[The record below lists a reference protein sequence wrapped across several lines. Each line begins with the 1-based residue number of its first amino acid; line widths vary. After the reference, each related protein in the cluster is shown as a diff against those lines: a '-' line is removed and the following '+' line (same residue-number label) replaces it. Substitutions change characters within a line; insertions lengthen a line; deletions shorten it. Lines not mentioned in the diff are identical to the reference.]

1 MIAKEMISAL
11 ARKYQTR
18 EFPNITREYFQHLF
32 LSELYNLPGAEK
44 MLFKG
49 GTALRIIYGSPRFS
63 EDLDFSLSNVLEIS
77 IKEFTENLFINV
89 LTKIGQAGAKVE
101 LKEANITSGGYFGI
115 ATFEIEEYPSVSVE
129 INISSRNSAEG
140 ATLEADSIASDFVP
154 TYTILHLPKQE
165 IVEEKIFS
173 ALLQRKKERDFY
185 DLYFMLRKGMV
196 AVEQKKR
203 LAEIRNEILQWAAEK
218 DFRGELSALL
228 PSDQQAIIADFK
240 RALADEL
247 MRQIADI

>member
-1 MIAKEMISAL
+1 MIAKETLSVL
-11 ARKYQTR
+11 ARKYQTS
-18 EFPNITREYFQHLF
+18 EFPNIAREYFQHLF
-32 LSELYNLPGAEK
+32 LAELYKLSGAEK

-63 EDLDFSLSNVLEIS
+63 EDLDFSLFGVAERS
-77 IKEFTENLFINV
+77 IKEFTENLFIEI

-101 LKEANITSGGYFGI
+101 LKEASSTSGGYFGL
-115 ATFEIEEYPSVSVE
+115 AVFEIEEYPSIGVE
-129 INISSRNSAEG
+129 INISSRNG
-140 ATLEADSIASDFVP
+140 KKTKTEADSIASDFVP
-154 TYTILHLPKQE
+154 TYTILHLPKEE

-185 DLYFMLRKGMV
+185 DLYFMLRKGMIT
-196 AVEQKKR
+196 VEQKKR
-203 LAEIRNEILQWAAEK
+203 LAEVKNEILQWAGEK

-240 RALADEL
+240 RALTDEL